1 MGVHELE
8 YKRLLNQLKFK
19 NEELEIIEESILD
32 IHLEF
37 EEYYDNFLKENGL
50 DKNELK
56 KTKTNQ
62 YTSYFEKKPVIP
74 NSSDSTE
81 IVSTE
86 PKRKEEDREAKKVF
100 SNLYK
105 QIVKKCHPD
114 RLSKDDMDYFN
125 KMNTKFKAATWAYNN
140 SRWSIVIRVAQELQ
154 IKASNYK
161 KINSHLRDEIKV
173 VDKKLDNHKTTFGW
187 RLFQADN
194 KKQKDNIIRQFI
206 FTLFGRHV

>member
-1 MGVHELE
+1 
-8 YKRLLNQLKFK
+8 
-19 NEELEIIEESILD
+19 
-32 IHLEF
+32 
-37 EEYYDNFLKENGL
+37 
-50 DKNELK
+50 
-56 KTKTNQ
+56 
-62 YTSYFEKKPVIP
+62 
-74 NSSDSTE
+74 
-81 IVSTE
+81 
-86 PKRKEEDREAKKVF
+86 
-100 SNLYK
+100 
-105 QIVKKCHPD
+105 
-114 RLSKDDMDYFN
+114 MDYFN

-161 KINSHLRDEIKV
+161 KINGHLRDEIKV